1 MIQALR
7 KSRTSARSVSP
18 QAPWK
23 VTFAGRK
30 NPLPNLFVPIELAA
44 AVETAIHK
52 SFSRA
57 RLESTVQR
65 PNGESSP
72 AQATL
77 VTEWFVAPPLN

>member
-1 MIQALR
+1 M
-7 KSRTSARSVSP
+7 
-18 QAPWK
+18 
-23 VTFAGRK
+23 
-30 NPLPNLFVPIELAA
+30 PIELAATYALYNVKAA